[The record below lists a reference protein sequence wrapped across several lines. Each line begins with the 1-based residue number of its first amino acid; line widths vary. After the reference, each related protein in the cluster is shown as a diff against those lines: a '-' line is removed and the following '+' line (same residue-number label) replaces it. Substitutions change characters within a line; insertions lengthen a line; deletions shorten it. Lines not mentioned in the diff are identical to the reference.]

1 MSEQVFLSDAV
12 IEQGEK
18 NGWKYRIWASG
29 KKECWYNQSVNIS
42 GAWSAWGNTY
52 YKRLASVGNYPFTF
66 TKAPNLQITISPH
79 GADMWMYVRGSTNY
93 NTTEHPSEVALL
105 RSSTLSSSMTVE
117 VCYYAIGE

>member
-66 TKAPNLQITISPH
+66 TKAPNFSVLYVYLEIRKKPDVIKKNGTATRAIIRVNIKSPVSLKEAS
-79 GADMWMYVRGSTNY
+79 G
-93 NTTEHPSEVALL
+93 EV
-105 RSSTLSSSMTVE
+105 
-117 VCYYAIGE
+117 